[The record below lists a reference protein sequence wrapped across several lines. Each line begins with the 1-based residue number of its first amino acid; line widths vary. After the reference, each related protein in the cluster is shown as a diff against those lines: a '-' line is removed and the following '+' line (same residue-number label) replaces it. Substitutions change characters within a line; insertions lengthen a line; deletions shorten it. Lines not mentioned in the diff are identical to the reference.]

1 MLMVT
6 KRDGRKEQFD
16 INKIRKAIDYACEGL
31 NVNSLELESKITS
44 RFANNISTENIQKD
58 LVLVATTLAS
68 VTAPEWIVVAGRLE
82 IYDVAR
88 KVAKR
93 TKMDYE
99 TDFAKVIQYMTKN
112 GYYDQSIYK
121 FYDDN
126 DFSSLTKYILPN
138 NDRDITIGGAMSLVS
153 KYLIKNQKGVI
164 ELPQHADMAI
174 ALYLNRLEN
183 KDTRMKEIVEDYKMI
198 SNKYLSVATPFK
210 ANLRK
215 KSGNLSSCF
224 ILTLED
230 SLDGITKMQDDISQI
245 STFGGGVGIYITPLR
260 CSNSL
265 VGNVEAGNNITLW
278 VKIIDAIAVA
288 VNQKGVRKA
297 GITVALDVWYK
308 DLHDFI
314 NIKTEVGDLRNKSF
328 NLFPQVVINDIFIQR
343 VKEDGDWYLL
353 DHYEIKRKLGFDII
367 NPNTFKEKF
376 NEIEEAV
383 KSGKIKNL
391 HIVKAKKVWVEML
404 TAYIE
409 TGDLYIV
416 HKDNMNKMNPMF
428 DANEFIQSANLC
440 VETYSPIKASTNFKK
455 NILNEDGKVVSTFE
469 PGRTHVCNLISI
481 NMTKILN
488 NDKVL
493 ENTCRRAV
501 RMLDKAIDVTKVPII
516 EGELHNQDYRTI
528 GVSAMGVADWMAY
541 NKYSYHK
548 EEDWLKIEELFEKI
562 AYYTLDESCNIA
574 QEKGSFK
581 RFEDSYFTKGI
592 ILGRTSDE
600 LMRDSKAGLDW
611 KALSEKVKLGV
622 RNMLI
627 VCNPPNTSTSAL
639 LGSSPSYLPV
649 FNKYYNES
657 MASMNVPFAPKF
669 IKERFWNYQEGW
681 TIPTE
686 KIIKLTTQIQKW
698 VDTGLSMELIINPD
712 ITDIKKISDALLESF
727 GNGLKAV
734 YYSRTIQK
742 NNSDE
747 NKEVGC
753 VSCAN

>member
-1 MLMVT
+1 MYVT
-6 KRDGRKEQFD
+6 KRDGRKEEFD
-16 INKIRKAIDYACEGL
+16 IHKIRKAIDYACEGL
-31 NVNSLELESKITS
+31 EVNSLELEANLTK
-44 RFANNISTENIQKD
+44 RFTNNISTENIQKE
-58 LVLVATTLAS
+58 LVLVATTLAD
-68 VTAPEWIVVAGRLE
+68 VKAPEWIIVAGRLE

-112 GYYDQSIYK
+112 GYYDSSIYK
-121 FYDDN
+121 FYDEN
-126 DFSSLTKYILPN
+126 DFSSLTKHLLPK

-164 ELPQHADMAI
+164 ELPQHADMSI

-183 KDTRMKEIVEDYKMI
+183 KDNRLKEVIEDYKMI

-215 KSGNLSSCF
+215 NSGNLSSCF

-230 SLDGITKMQDDISQI
+230 SLNGITKMQDDISQI
-245 STFGGGVGIYITPLR
+245 STFGGGVGIYISPLR
-260 CSNSL
+260 CSKSL
-265 VGNVEAGNNITLW
+265 VGNIEAGNNITLW
-278 VKIIDAIAVA
+278 IKIIDAIAVA

-308 DLHDFI
+308 DIHDFI
-314 NIKTEVGDLRNKSF
+314 NIKSEVGELRDKSF
-328 NLFPQVVINDIFIQR
+328 NLFPQVVLNDIFIKR
-343 VKEDGDWYLL
+343 VKENGEWYLL
-353 DHYEIKRKLGFDII
+353 DHYEIKRKFGFDII
-367 NPNTFKEKF
+367 NPNVFKEKF
-376 NEIEEAV
+376 SEIEEAV
-383 KSGKIKNL
+383 KSGKLKNI
-391 HIVKAKKVWVEML
+391 HIVNAKELWVEML
-404 TAYIE
+404 RVYIE
-409 TGDLYIV
+409 TGDLYLV
-416 HKDNMNKMNPMF
+416 HKDNMNAMNPMI
-428 DANEFIQSANLC
+428 NVEEFMQCQNLC
-440 VETYSPIKASTNFKK
+440 TESYSPIKASTNFKK
-455 NILNEDGKVVSTFE
+455 NMLNENGEVVSTFE

-488 NDKVL
+488 NDKLL
-493 ENTCRRAV
+493 ESSCRRAV
-501 RMLDKAIDVTKVPII
+501 RMLDKAIDVTSVPVI
-516 EGELHNQDYRTI
+516 EGKLHNEDYRTI
-528 GVSAMGVADWMAY
+528 GISAMGVADWMAY
-541 NKYSYHK
+541 NKYNYHK
-548 EEDWLKIEELFEKI
+548 EEDWVKIEELFEKI

-592 ILGRTSDE
+592 ILGKNAEE
-600 LMRDSKAGLDW
+600 LMKESKAGLDW
-611 KALSEKVKLGV
+611 KSLSDKVKLGV

-627 VCNPPNTSTSAL
+627 VCNPPNTSTGAL
-639 LGSSPSYLPV
+639 IGSTPSYLPV

-657 MASMNVPFAPKF
+657 MNKMNVPFTPKF
-669 IKERFWNYQEGW
+669 IKDRFWNYHEAW

-686 KIIKLTTQIQKW
+686 KIIKMTTQIQKW

-712 ITDIKKISDALLESF
+712 ITDIKKISDALLF
-727 GNGLKAV
+727 GFENGLKGV

-742 NNSDE
+742 NDNHNS
-747 NKEVGC
+747 KESGC

>member
-1 MLMVT
+1 MQVT
-6 KRDGRKEQFD
+6 KRDGRKEEFD
-16 INKIRKAIDYACEGL
+16 IHKIRKAINYACEGL
-31 NVNSLELESKITS
+31 DVNNLELESKLTK
-44 RFANNISTENIQKD
+44 RFTNNISTENIQKE

-68 VTAPEWIVVAGRLE
+68 VNTPEWVIVAGRLE

-112 GYYDQSIYK
+112 GYYDSSIYK

-138 NDRDITIGGAMSLVS
+138 NDRDSTIGGAMSLVS

-230 SLDGITKMQDDISQI
+230 SLNGITKMEDDISQI
-245 STFGGGVGIYITPLR
+245 STFGGGVGIYLSPLR

-265 VGNVEAGNNITLW
+265 VGNIEAGNNITLW
-278 VKIIDAIAVA
+278 IKIIDAIAVA

-297 GITVALDVWYK
+297 GITVALDIWYK
-308 DLHDFI
+308 DIHDFI
-314 NIKTEVGDLRNKSF
+314 NIKSEVGELRNKSF
-328 NLFPQVVINDIFIQR
+328 NLFPQVVLNDIFIKR
-343 VKEDGDWYLL
+343 VKENGDWYLL

-383 KSGKIKNL
+383 KSGKLKNL
-391 HIVKAKKVWVEML
+391 HVIKAKELWVEML
-404 TAYIE
+404 KVYIE
-409 TGDLYIV
+409 TGDLYLV
-416 HKDNMNKMNPMF
+416 HKDNMNTTNPMIN
-428 DANEFIQSANLC
+428 ANEFIQCGNLC
-440 VETYSPIKASTNFKK
+440 VESFSPIKPASNFTK
-455 NILNEDGKVVSTFE
+455 NEIVDGKVISTFE

-488 NDKVL
+488 NDKLL
-493 ENTCRRAV
+493 ENACRRAV
-501 RMLDKAIDVTKVPII
+501 RMLDKAIDVTSVPVV
-516 EGELHNQDYRTI
+516 EGKLHNEDYRTI
-528 GVSAMGVADWMAY
+528 GVSPMGVADWMAY

-548 EEDWLKIEELFEKI
+548 EEDWVKIEELFEKI

-600 LMRDSKAGLDW
+600 LMKESKAGLDW
-611 KALSEKVKLGV
+611 KSLSEKVKLGV
-622 RNMLI
+622 RNMLM
-627 VCNPPNTSTSAL
+627 VCCPPNTSTSAL
-639 LGSSPSYLPV
+639 LGSSPSYLPI

-657 MASMNVPFAPKF
+657 MNNVNVPFAPKF
-669 IKERFWNYQEGW
+669 IKERFWNYHEGW

-686 KIIKLTTQIQKW
+686 KIIRMTTQIQKW
-698 VDTGLSMELIINPD
+698 VDTGLSMELIINPEV
-712 ITDIKKISDALLESF
+712 TNIKNISDALLESF
-727 GNGLKAV
+727 EKGLKTV

-742 NNSDE
+742 NNDSS
-747 NKEVGC
+747 KEVGC